1 MPSSKTAQSQYLLAR
16 HIIAHVIEQKFGRGH
31 HLVETGLAERF
42 GVSRTLIRAALKRLA
57 KESIVEPHRN
67 QGYFLLRPWD
77 KIDGRVIVIP
87 PSIKDDLYRLIVRD
101 RIGGRIPER
110 TTQVAL
116 SERYGAD
123 RGVLLRVLETMADE
137 GIVAKNKG
145 HGWTFLPTISTETA
159 LRNSYDF
166 RQVLEPSGILLPTF
180 RPDVKALDRLRAAHS
195 ALLARTDAASGPH
208 LFDLDTEFHETIAS
222 FTGNAFF
229 VQAIQQQN
237 RLRRLIEYRGYANRR
252 RVRSWLREHLAI
264 IDVLKAGKVGR
275 ASQLMTRHL
284 EMAHRAT
291 SLPSKRRGTASRKS

>member
-16 HIIAHVIEQKFGRGH
+16 HIIAHVFEQKFARGH

-57 KESIVEPHRN
+57 KESIVEPRRN
-67 QGYFLLRPWD
+67 QDISCSPWD
-77 KIDGRVIVIP
+77 RIDGRHLIP
-87 PSIKDDLYRLIVRD
+87 PSIKDDLYRRIVRD
-101 RIGGRIPER
+101 RIGGRSR
-110 TTQVAL
+110 SARRVAL

-166 RQVLEPSGILLPTF
+166 RRVLEPSGILLPTF
-180 RPDVKALDRLRAAHS
+180 RPDVKALERLRAAHL

-237 RLRRLIEYRGYANRR
+237 RLRRLIEYRGYTNRR

-264 IDVLKAGKVGR
+264 IDALKAGKVGR

-291 SLPSKRRGTASRKS
+291 SLPSRRRVTASRRS